1 MNDSGAVPSVRGTSE
16 FAPQCVATA
25 PQPSGVTPDVS
36 LWVSN
41 DRVRPSGM
49 TGVPT
54 EILLKE
60 MPDTGIA
67 SGP

>member
-16 FAPQCVATA
+16 FA